1 MEERGSTRGVEYY
14 RVLKAYATC
23 FCQTLNLVPIFRR
36 IWFLSWRPGPEI
48 PPQVSNFSNSRKF
61 LFRTI
66 AKKLNR
72 TEIKSKKFRRK
83 SENFGIGRL
92 WRFVGTFFFFVFWW
106 TGVSLQTTS
115 LSRFFGA
122 RTNFFSFISKWLI
135 IQQIWICP
143 CLDFLT
149 TLRFCRGKNIQSGAA
164 SLSWGIASS
173 LVWRVLPHSTR
184 GVHFYSCVTRVS
196 LLITFCSNLR
206 F

>member
-1 MEERGSTRGVEYY
+1 MQHVSVNLWIWFRFFDGSG
-14 RVLKAYATC
+14 
-23 FCQTLNLVPIFRR
+23 FCPDVQVPKFRHRFQIFRIR
-36 IWFLSWRPGPEI
+36 ESFCFGR
-48 PPQVSNFSNSRKF
+48 SRKNW
-61 LFRTI
+61 I
-66 AKKLNR
+66 GPKL
-72 TEIKSKKFRRK
+72 SRR
-83 SENFGIGRL
+83 N
-92 WRFVGTFFFFVFWW
+92 FVGSLKTSVSVVCDVLWELFFLHFFWW

-173 LVWRVLPHSTR
+173 LVWRVLILLEGFT
-184 GVHFYSCVTRVS
+184 VTRTAA
-196 LLITFCSNLR
+196 LLGFLSW
-206 F
+206 